1 MTKEL
6 TPNQNQSSQS
16 NQFVEEIIQ
25 KIVETNPYGFILR
38 PDLKEKTGGLLHG
51 RTMANRDS
59 MKTGIK
65 NRFKVGNVTA
75 YPIDSVVEFLKD
87 RITVDV

>member
-1 MTKEL
+1 ME
-6 TPNQNQSSQS
+6 QSNNSQS
-16 NQFVEEIIQ
+16 NQFVEKIIE
-25 KIVETNPYGFILR
+25 KIIETNPYGFILR
-38 PDLKEKTGGLLHG
+38 PELKEKTGGLLYG

-59 MKTGIK
+59 MRTGIK

-75 YPIDSVVEFLKD
+75 YPVDSVVEFLRE